1 MRYYLIGGLAI
12 LSAIL
17 GCTREEDFKI
27 SVADFGF
34 ETRRADAFPTN
45 APKKIA
51 TMAPDDVIVA
61 VNGYPLRKRVYDDLM
76 ELKQQGLLKQK
87 DMNNLAAEQMM
98 DDYRMRYVTF
108 FQAQRMLV
116 DEAFRQNIVTTNE
129 VMGEILRRLKK
140 EAKRRGITIE
150 KSLKP
155 YGKARKYIFQDLFT
169 SIVIDKFVALKIP
182 PKREVDER
190 FVQAVQDQVT
200 KDNESAAA
208 TNANIV
214 AYLNGWRKQIMEGK
228 MDFIEVAKRFAGESD
243 ADDGIWGSF
252 EEGDMDDPK
261 VEAAVFSLPK
271 GAISDV
277 LEDFNGYQLVKVLDI
292 TPAETNEKGRVVSK
306 EIRKLSRVYV
316 DKVPVLER
324 VNNVKMTSELKRQM
338 QLQTVDEY
346 VTFLSTNGT
355 TRIEFPNGNNLF
367 SP

>member
-1 MRYYLIGGLAI
+1 MRYCLIGGLVVLCAI
-12 LSAIL
+12 F
-17 GCTREEDFKI
+17 GCTRRDDFKI
-27 SVADFGF
+27 SAADLCF
-34 ETRRADAFPTN
+34 ETRRTDAFPTN
-45 APKKIA
+45 APKTIA
-51 TMAPDDVIVA
+51 KMSPEDVIVA
-61 VNGYPLRKRVYDDLM
+61 VNGYPLKKRVYDDLM
-76 ELKQQGLLKQK
+76 ELKQRGLLMQK

-98 DDYRMRYVTF
+98 DDYRMRYITY

-129 VMGEILRRLKK
+129 VLGEILRRLRK

-169 SIVIDKFVALKIP
+169 SIVIDKFVVQKIP

-200 KDNESAAA
+200 KDNKSAAA
-208 TNANIV
+208 TNAYIA
-214 AYLNGWRKQIMEGK
+214 AYLKGWRKQILEGK
-228 MDFIEVAKRFAGESD
+228 MDFIEVAKRCGGESD
-243 ADDGIWGSF
+243 AGDGVWGSF
-252 EEGDMDDPK
+252 EEGDMDDPR
-261 VEAAVFSLPK
+261 VEAAVFALPK
-271 GAISDV
+271 GGISDV

-292 TPAETNEKGRVVSK
+292 TPAETNENGRVVSK

-338 QLQTVDEY
+338 QLQTVDAY

-355 TRIEFPNGNNLF
+355 TRIEFPNGTNLF